1 MIEFYPQIKLTH
13 IVIVLC
19 SGGLFL
25 LRAIGVQLEQ
35 RWAMSAPVRYL
46 SYSVDTV
53 LLTTAF
59 MLMTLLQQYPGAQ
72 PWLTVKVTLVVVY
85 IVLGSLALKRAK
97 TRRARFVSAIAAA
110 LVYGLIVSV
119 ALTHHPL
126 GAVLW
131 LAR

>member
-19 SGGLFL
+19 SGGLLL

-97 TRRARFVSAIAAA
+97 TRRAKFVSAIAAA

>member
-1 MIEFYPQIKLTH
+1 MNQEKSLA
-13 IVIVLC
+13 VLC

-85 IVLGSLALKRAK
+85 IVLGSFALKRAK